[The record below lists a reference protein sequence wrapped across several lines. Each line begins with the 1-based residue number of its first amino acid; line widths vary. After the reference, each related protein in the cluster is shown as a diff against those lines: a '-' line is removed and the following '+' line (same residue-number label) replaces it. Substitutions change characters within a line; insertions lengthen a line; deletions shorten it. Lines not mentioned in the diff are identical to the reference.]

1 MVVGFNFVVCILALI
16 MLGSFLF
23 RSKKVDSLFIMFS
36 IMVGVNCFGRYMLSV
51 SESLRSL
58 WDSILIRNLER
69 YLCRADQNWRT
80 YITSFWKNNII
91 QLKEVSPRYL

>member
-1 MVVGFNFVVCILALI
+1 MVVGFYFVVCILALI

-51 SESLRSL
+51 SENLDVALWANKFLYVGDALHRFLLCLFLHVCVEMKSRSQ
-58 WDSILIRNLER
+58 SRH
-69 YLCRADQNWRT
+69 
-80 YITSFWKNNII
+80 F
-91 QLKEVSPRYL
+91 

>member
-51 SESLRSL
+51 SENLDVAL
-58 WDSILIRNLER
+58 WANKFLYVALAIL
-69 YLCRADQNWRT
+69 YH
-80 YITSFWKNNII
+80 
-91 QLKEVSPRYL
+91 VSPMELLVEEDLVSSSTCLGYSIAA